1 LIAKNIGCN
10 FLNEI
15 KNIYILYALRIQ
27 AAMEDRHAET
37 YSLFANLLVGNE
49 EEINRVRDSVVS
61 MESVKMKL
69 AWICEWTNEKKHN
82 FATRIFAAELMEGLL
97 FSSSFTGIDF
107 FAKNAR
113 MPGLCQANSLI
124 RIDEN
129 MHCLTNRDIYDELE
143 YTRLSESRIIEM
155 VRSVVEVES
164 NFAIQSLKYTKKNKI
179 TGQMTEV
186 DGFPGLNSQM
196 MVQHIQYVA
205 DCIILQKI
213 GMTLCVTL
221 IALRL

>member
-1 LIAKNIGCN
+1 MRQWNDGTITEHEKNYLKHIIVFFAYADQLIAKNIGCN

-61 MESVKMKL
+61 MDSVKLKL

-107 FAKNAR
+107 FFKRCSYAWT
-113 MPGLCQANSLI
+113 LSSQF
-124 RIDEN
+124 IDS
-129 MHCLTNRDIYDELE
+129 Y
-143 YTRLSESRIIEM
+143 
-155 VRSVVEVES
+155 
-164 NFAIQSLKYTKKNKI
+164 
-179 TGQMTEV
+179 
-186 DGFPGLNSQM
+186 
-196 MVQHIQYVA
+196 
-205 DCIILQKI
+205 
-213 GMTLCVTL
+213 
-221 IALRL
+221 